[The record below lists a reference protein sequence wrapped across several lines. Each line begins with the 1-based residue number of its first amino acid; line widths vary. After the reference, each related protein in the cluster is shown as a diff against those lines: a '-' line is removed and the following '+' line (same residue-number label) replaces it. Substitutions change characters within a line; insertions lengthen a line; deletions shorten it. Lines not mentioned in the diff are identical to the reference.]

1 MNGSLPSDIVSKLG
15 CARLVAIIKD
25 NGSYRPIAV
34 GETLRRLVG
43 KVLLAK
49 YGNEISSKLVPLQVG
64 VNVPG
69 GLDSVVLEVD
79 KWMQS
84 DSSPNF
90 PILQLDFR
98 NAFNSIKRS
107 WTLEQ
112 LKKCATP
119 WQQYA
124 HYFCCGQMTLYGMG
138 YEIFSRSG
146 VQQGDPCGPIFFSVA
161 IQPLLEKLSELGID
175 TRFYLDDGIL
185 RGTAAQLE
193 QALVEISNFET
204 VSGLSLNLTK
214 CVLYQPI

>member
-1 MNGSLPSDIVSKLG
+1 M
-15 CARLVAIIKD
+15 AIIKD

-49 YGNEISSKLVPLQVG
+49 YGNEISSKLVPLRVG

-119 WQQYA
+119 LQHYA
-124 HYFCCGQMTLYGMG
+124 HYFCCAPMTFYGMG
-138 YEIFSRSG
+138 YEI
-146 VQQGDPCGPIFFSVA
+146 
-161 IQPLLEKLSELGID
+161 L
-175 TRFYLDDGIL
+175 
-185 RGTAAQLE
+185 
-193 QALVEISNFET
+193 
-204 VSGLSLNLTK
+204 
-214 CVLYQPI
+214 